1 MAQSPAHR
9 LGQIIGDELEATIR
23 KPLLA
28 IAEEFGLYLDYKHAR
43 PARGGK
49 KKVAWRDSRGNTHDL
64 DYVLE
69 EGGSEKT
76 LGRPRAFI
84 ETAWRRY
91 TKHSRNK
98 AQEIQGAIAPLA
110 ETYRNYR
117 PFLGAVIAGVF
128 TEGSLTQFRSH
139 EFNLAY
145 CPYKTVMQAF
155 ASEGIDMSSGEDTSE
170 AELQRKVDAFERLT
184 PVQRE
189 RIAEEIRK
197 LHADQFTPFF
207 ETLRRCL
214 KRRVEHIFV
223 LPLSGSSR
231 RFDSIE
237 DAVRFV
243 SGYDQSATA
252 SDFVRYELNVRY
264 SNEDE
269 VRGSF
274 REKAGAIEFLRSLEN
289 SL

>member
-9 LGQIIGDELEATIR
+9 LGQIIGDELEFAIR
-23 KPLLA
+23 KPLQA
-28 IAEEFGLYLDYKHAR
+28 IAEEYGLYLDYKHAR
-43 PARGGK
+43 PAHGGE

-69 EGGSEKT
+69 DGGSEKT

-98 AQEIQGAIAPLA
+98 AQEIQGAIAPPA
-110 ETYRNYR
+110 EIYRNYR
-117 PFLGAVIAGVF
+117 PCLGAVIAGVF
-128 TEGSLTQFRSH
+128 TEGSLAQFRSH

-145 CPYKTVMQAF
+145 CPYKTIMQAF
-155 ASEGIDMSSGEDTSE
+155 ASEGIDMSSNK
-170 AELQRKVDAFERLT
+170 AELQRKVDAFDRLT
-184 PVQRE
+184 PIQRE
-189 RIAEEIRK
+189 RIAEEIRN
-197 LHADQFTPFF
+197 LHADRFNPFF
-207 ETLRRCL
+207 ETLRSCL

-223 LPLSGSSR
+223 LTLSGTSR

-243 SGYDQSATA
+243 SEHDQSAPV
-252 SDFVRYELNVRY
+252 SGFVRYELNIRY

-269 VRGSF
+269 IPGGAL
-274 REKAGAIEFLRSLEN
+274 REKERAIEFLRSFEN
-289 SL
+289 